1 MEELKE
7 QLKKSEIKNC
17 ILEEENALLRE
28 SIEAML
34 AEIEATRKEQEE
46 IIKLKDHC
54 DKIMSGKIY
63 KILKKAKN
71 MTRGKN

>member
-17 ILEEENALLRE
+17 ILEEENAILRE

-34 AEIEATRKEQEE
+34 AEIEATRKE
-46 IIKLKDHC
+46 KDYC

-71 MTRGKN
+71 LTRGKN